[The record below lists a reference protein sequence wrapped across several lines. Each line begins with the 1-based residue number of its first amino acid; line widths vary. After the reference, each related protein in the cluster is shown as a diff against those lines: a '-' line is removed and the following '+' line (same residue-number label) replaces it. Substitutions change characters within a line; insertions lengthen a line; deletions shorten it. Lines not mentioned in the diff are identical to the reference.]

1 MNHDEAM
8 ELARFMASP
17 AGRGLRIAVGA
28 AMVLGGISRGGTGGA
43 LLAMAGLLPLLAGAT
58 NKCLLAPVLGVP
70 FDGKRV

>member
-17 AGRGLRIAVGA
+17 AGRGLRMAMGA
-28 AMVLGGISRGGTGGA
+28 AMMIGGISRGGPGGT

-58 NKCLLAPVLGVP
+58 NTCLLAPFLGVP